1 MEVPTFNPEML
12 VTVSHGVSKKKDGL
26 LAVAQNEW
34 CLKRQGVT

>member
-26 LAVAQNEW
+26 LAAQNEW
-34 CLKRQGVT
+34 CLKRRGVT